1 MAQAGCA
8 ANGPA
13 AGSGAAAQHRQ
24 RHRRRSQRGRPSRD
38 RQGTNGPGLSSGPV
52 AMHFCRKPL
61 LRLSSRPNPICT
73 IQMSRVLRRKHPAYF
88 YFLDFSPSHLPS
100 SQGQSARNRGTE
112 EASRRPRKRP
122 ADDGAVV
129 GRPTETSMAPAAP
142 ENGNR
147 TVGWDRWSAQQRM
160 RCSRRCGRRPHEARR
175 QGRGAGHHTRHLSG
189 RLRRAVFVR

>member
-24 RHRRRSQRGRPSRD
+24 RPRRRSQRGWPSRD
-38 RQGTNGPGLSSGPV
+38 RWGANGLGLSNGPV

-112 EASRRPRKRP
+112 EASRRPQKWL
-122 ADDGAVV
+122 ANSGAVT
-129 GRPTETSMAPAAP
+129 GRPTETSTDPAAP
-142 ENGNR
+142 KNGNR
-147 TVGWDRWSAQQRM
+147 TARRDRWSAQ
-160 RCSRRCGRRPHEARR
+160 
-175 QGRGAGHHTRHLSG
+175 
-189 RLRRAVFVR
+189 